1 MRFVLKL
8 SGVSWVSREQ
18 VCFYYG
24 YDLLHYV
31 LHVTFFLP
39 DTGHQGNSVNLTEA
53 LSLYEE
59 QLGKLSC
66 PVGFSK
72 EVVCVPSYLELYPF
86 ISSKIF
92 DVLILLSWSQN

>member
-1 MRFVLKL
+1 M
-8 SGVSWVSREQ
+8 
-18 VCFYYG
+18 
-24 YDLLHYV
+24 
-31 LHVTFFLP
+31 
-39 DTGHQGNSVNLTEA
+39 TEA

-86 ISSKIF
+86 PRTLLPASSGSSACECGGGWRLNWLDSTGGALHF
-92 DVLILLSWSQN
+92 HTSTRHTCVMP